1 MPKTEHK
8 YGGVSSDAVRA
19 KTGKT
24 WDEWLK
30 VLDTEKA
37 HKLPHKQIA
46 QLLSTKYH
54 VPDWWSQM
62 VTVGYEQARGL
73 RAVHQKADGYSA
85 NASKTFNA
93 PLRELYAAC
102 ADETTR
108 AKWLGKK
115 KYVVSKATPNKSL
128 RIAWGKDDVTRVDFN
143 LYAKG
148 ETKSMIQIEHSKL
161 TTAADVGKMKTYWTR
176 ALEKLA
182 NIIES

>member
-1 MPKTEHK
+1 MPKTAQK
-8 YGGVSSDAVRA
+8 YGGISSDAVRA
-19 KTGKT
+19 KTGKG

-30 VLDTEKA
+30 VLDAEKA
-37 HKLPHKQIA
+37 QKLPHKQIA
-46 QLLSTKYH
+46 QLLSEKYH

-73 RAVHQKADGYSA
+73 RAVHQKVNGYSA

-102 ADETTR
+102 ADETSR

-115 KYVVSKATPNKSL
+115 KYVVSKATPTKSL
-128 RIAWGKDDVTRVDFN
+128 RITWGKDNNTRVDFN

-148 ETKSMIQIEHSKL
+148 ETKSMIQIQHEKL
-161 TTAADVGKMKTYWTR
+161 ESADDVEKMKTYWR
-176 ALEKLA
+176 GALEKLA
-182 NIIES
+182 RLIE